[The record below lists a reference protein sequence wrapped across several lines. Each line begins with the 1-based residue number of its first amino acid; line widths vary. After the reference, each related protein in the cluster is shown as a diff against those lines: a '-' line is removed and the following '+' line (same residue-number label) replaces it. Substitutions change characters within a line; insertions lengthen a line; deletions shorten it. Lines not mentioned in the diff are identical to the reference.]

1 MHDFY
6 EILND
11 LNSKSRNNMNE
22 HLSFE
27 RLDTLV
33 LGKIQNPKDRTLF
46 RIIYKEDFKKMYV
59 NVFDTENKN
68 WEIEKKKSVNEY
80 LKIHII
86 QPSKNMNKIFGFV
99 KQVFLKRNI
108 LKNRKFGE
116 WISKNKIEYNVIF
129 LVISNFG

>member
-1 MHDFY
+1 MTAENLMHDFY

-33 LGKIQNPKDRTLF
+33 LGKIPNPKDRTLF
-46 RIIYKEDFKKMYV
+46 RIIYKEEFKKMYV

-86 QPSKNMNKIFGFV
+86 QPSTKNNISGFM
-99 KQVFLKRNI
+99 KKVFLNRNL

-116 WISKNKIEYNVIF
+116 WISKNNIEYNVIN
-129 LVISNFG
+129 I